1 MTKELKKEIFEH
13 LEKKSLEITE
23 QVVLEEIETAD
34 YVCRAA
40 FTTIRGETGVA
51 FFETMILDVWEDMSV
66 LDIRVIPQF
75 LIQDSGMEE
84 TRKMVEQMNAYIPLG
99 ALGIQ
104 FDSGH
109 LFWRLNL
116 PVDEDKT
123 AEEIAAYTITMY
135 EKLATII
142 GAIYEAMEKVA
153 SGESTFEEMVEAGSL
168 VGQ

>member
-1 MTKELKKEIFEH
+1 
-13 LEKKSLEITE
+13 
-23 QVVLEEIETAD
+23 
-34 YVCRAA
+34 
-40 FTTIRGETGVA
+40 
-51 FFETMILDVWEDMSV
+51 
-66 LDIRVIPQF
+66 
-75 LIQDSGMEE
+75 MEE
-84 TRKMVEQMNAYIPLG
+84 TRRMVEQMNVYIPLG

-104 FDSGH
+104 FDSKH